1 MSAVKP
7 TQDRIATPATNAAQ
21 SKRSRLIKQE
31 DEVFE
36 RIQQAILD
44 HRLPPGTKLKEVPLA
59 ELFGV
64 TRGLLRKVLTRLAHV
79 RLVEQRPNRG
89 AMVASPSVSES
100 RDLFAARRAIEG
112 AIVSMLGARIGV
124 AQIRSLR
131 RMIEREQSAY
141 AKGEM
146 RAGLKLSIEFH
157 RVLAQMAGN
166 SVLAGF
172 LEELLTRTPLV
183 ILAYR
188 DTRATA
194 TRCDCNDHS
203 AIIDAFETGDAQEA
217 VRIMQGH
224 LEALEGQLNL
234 REDTTTTDL
243 AAVFKS

>member
-1 MSAVKP
+1 MSAAKP
-7 TQDRIATPATNAAQ
+7 THDVIAGAPAEAAQ
-21 SKRSRLIKQE
+21 SKRGRLIRQE
-31 DEVFE
+31 DEIFE

-64 TRGLLRKVLTRLAHV
+64 TRGLLRKVLTRLAHA

-112 AIVSMLGARIGV
+112 AIVGILGTRIN
-124 AQIRSLR
+124 ATQIKGLR
-131 RMIEREQSAY
+131 RMIEREQNAY

-146 RAGLKLSIEFH
+146 RAGLKLSIDFH

-166 SVLAGF
+166 SVLSGF

-188 DTRATA
+188 DTRATT
-194 TRCDCNDHS
+194 TRCDCNDHG
-203 AIIDAFETGDAQEA
+203 AIIDALETGDAEEA
-217 VRIMQGH
+217 ARIMQEH

-234 REDTTTTDL
+234 REDGSTTDL
-243 AAVFKS
+243 AAVFGS